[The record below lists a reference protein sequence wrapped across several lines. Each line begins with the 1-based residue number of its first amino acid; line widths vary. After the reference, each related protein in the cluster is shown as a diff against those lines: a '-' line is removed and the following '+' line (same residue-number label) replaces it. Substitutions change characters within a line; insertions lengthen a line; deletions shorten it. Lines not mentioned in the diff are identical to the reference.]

1 MSSIPTPPSTARRGR
16 RLAAWL
22 AFGAVGLATGAVWA
36 TGFDSV
42 SGTNGTP
49 GASPALAKTAP
60 DPATSALS
68 GKVTDDTALTFD
80 WAGRWGKISADT
92 NMFKVNLSGSQ
103 FAGKTY
109 NIALLLANTSQLT
122 GWASMQ
128 FKIENVAVAAGGA
141 CTASDLDGTNDPKL
155 LNVDDQ
161 DAGVYWNGVAGDAVY
176 CLGIATSPGDEF
188 TGTFLRSA
196 QDTPPTAFPT
206 FVTTVDRAS

>member
-1 MSSIPTPPSTARRGR
+1 M
-16 RLAAWL
+16 AAWL

-42 SGTNGTP
+42 SGANGTT
-49 GASPALAKTAP
+49 GGSPALAKTAP
-60 DPATSALS
+60 GTATSALTGTVS
-68 GKVTDDTALTFD
+68 DDTALSFD

-92 NMFKVNLSGSQ
+92 NMFKVNLSGAQ

-109 NIALLLANTSQLT
+109 NIALLLANTSALT

-128 FKIENVAVAAGGA
+128 LKIERVDVTAGGS
-141 CTASDLDGTNDPKL
+141 CTATDLDGTQHPKL

-176 CLGIATSPGDEF
+176 CLGVATSPGDEF

-196 QDTPPTAFPT
+196 ADAPPSAFPT
-206 FVTTVDRAS
+206 FITTVDRAS